1 MPGLMIPKLSQN
13 ASHAVMLF
21 ERVVSILYTELVQA
35 QPIRAPMSLDH
46 TQLVKS
52 FLACRRATANVP
64 LLCAHGLVKAF

>member
-1 MPGLMIPKLSQN
+1 
-13 ASHAVMLF
+13 MLF

-52 FLACRRATANVP
+52 FFACRRATANVP